1 MKIKARIEVEGDAE
15 KIYKAFKPELIKKE
29 RSEYTIK
36 KFKNRVVFDITAK
49 DPVALRATMNAIT
62 QMLTVYQ
69 KMKGI
74 K

>member
-1 MKIKARIEVEGDAE
+1 MNLSAKIEVEGDAE
-15 KIYKAFKPELIKKE
+15 NIIKCFKPEPIKKE

-36 KFKNRVVFDITAK
+36 KSKGRAIFEVKAK
-49 DPVALRATMNAIT
+49 DPVALRATLNAIT
-62 QMLTVYQ
+62 QMLSVYQ